1 MDESELLKYIKG
13 TIDDASVKTIEEWIL
28 RDETD
33 MLQFVHVKD
42 EYILSTLP
50 NTEASEDQ
58 MLIAA
63 QIVRAAH

>member
-1 MDESELLKYIKG
+1 MDESELLKYITG
-13 TIDDASVKTIEEWIL
+13 TVDETSVKTIEEWIL
-28 RDETD
+28 RDESD

-50 NTEASEDQ
+50 NTEASDSQ

-63 QIVRAAH
+63 QIIKAAH